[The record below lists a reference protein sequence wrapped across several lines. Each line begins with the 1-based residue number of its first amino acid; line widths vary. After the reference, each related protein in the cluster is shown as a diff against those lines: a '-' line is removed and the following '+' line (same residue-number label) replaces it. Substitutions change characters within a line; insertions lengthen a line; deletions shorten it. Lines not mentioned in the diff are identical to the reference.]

1 MFQPSFKLT
10 PTNLSARSSR
20 DGRTNCWGGQRCGR
34 SRQWDLEDTE
44 EPETEEALQLGG
56 FSYPTS
62 HHPSTS
68 NVNSD
73 RHSGRAAQRRPSP
86 SSSEATP
93 ARSSAE
99 PKPEPNRVPWPFDSS
114 RWRSSLWDSS
124 TRKPLESSTVQVAEK
139 LGLLDV
145 ERARYILVCS
155 SPQSGD

>member
-99 PKPEPNRVPWPFDSS
+99 PKPEP
-114 RWRSSLWDSS
+114 
-124 TRKPLESSTVQVAEK
+124 
-139 LGLLDV
+139 
-145 ERARYILVCS
+145 
-155 SPQSGD
+155 QSGPPAVRFIQMAFELVGLFDEKTAGIVDRAGRGETRALGYRACKVHFGMLFSTIW